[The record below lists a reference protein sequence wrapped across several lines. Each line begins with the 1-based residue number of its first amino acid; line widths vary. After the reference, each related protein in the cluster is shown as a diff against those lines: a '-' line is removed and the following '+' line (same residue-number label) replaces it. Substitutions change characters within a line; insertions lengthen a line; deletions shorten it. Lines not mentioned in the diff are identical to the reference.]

1 MTPTRKPGGKKS
13 GTDAIGGFPVLGI
26 VVSDVDY
33 EAAVAEVIAAA
44 SERHPF
50 SLSALAVHGVMTG
63 LLDGEHAHRLNHI
76 DLVVPDGQ
84 PRRSLDVSRAAAAFG
99 FEAVMP
105 LEEGLRRTI
114 EWWQT
119 HNASG

>member
-1 MTPTRKPGGKKS
+1 MTKPWKPGGKRS
-13 GTDAIGGFPVLGI
+13 RTDAIEGFPVLGI
-26 VVSDVDY
+26 VVNGVDY
-33 EAAVAEVIAAA
+33 ETAVTEVIAAA
-44 SERHPF
+44 SEGQPL

-84 PRRSLDVSRAAAAFG
+84 PRRSLDESRAAAAFG